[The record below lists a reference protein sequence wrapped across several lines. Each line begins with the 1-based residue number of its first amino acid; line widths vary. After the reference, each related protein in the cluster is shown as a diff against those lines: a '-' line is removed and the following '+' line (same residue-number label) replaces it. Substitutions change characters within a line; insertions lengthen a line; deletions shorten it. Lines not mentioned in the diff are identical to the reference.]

1 MTEPYGRPLVR
12 AIRWLVAVA
21 CVTCLTGHAGTTTQ
35 IVGTT
40 DPKLVVA
47 QYTYGQ
53 QGSGNGVA
61 VDAKIVFSRL
71 KVVEKLQQCLRQA
84 EEKDITFYMYDC
96 FYLIFLNDHGDVEEA
111 YVYYP
116 VTKPHGGFLKA
127 KATRVSSTSY
137 IVKQDGYEAGVY
149 SPAAAEVMEKI
160 IPEEMIWTL
169 KE

>member
-1 MTEPYGRPLVR
+1 MV
-12 AIRWLVAVA
+12 VA
-21 CVTCLTGHAGTTTQ
+21 CVTCLNSHAGTTTQ

-40 DPKLVVA
+40 NPKLVVA
-47 QYTYGQ
+47 QYAYGQ

-61 VDAKIVFSRL
+61 VDSKIVFSRL
-71 KVVEKLQQCLRQA
+71 KVVEKLRQCLRQA
-84 EEKDITFYMYDC
+84 EAKDMTFYMYDSL
-96 FYLIFLNDHGDVEEA
+96 YLIFVNDQGDVEEA

-137 IVKQDGYEAGVY
+137 LVKQDGYEAGVY
-149 SPAAAEVMEKI
+149 SPAAAEVMEKM
-160 IPEEMIWTL
+160 IPEELIWTL